1 MDINFES
8 FLPFALIGLI
18 GFTVFYNTS
27 TPNTTPNG
35 YTIIKPKI
43 EFELI
48 RGFSDIPEE
57 DNKIIIRHL
66 EKPEDTLELRLWK
79 NYLLLPKDKDGNDV
93 GIIKINDD
101 GSERSIWEI
110 THIRK
115 KYGVELNWDIG
126 AYGGYLMGNKDGTNI
141 TDYDVG
147 IRFSPIRFFNTIALD
162 GLISPQA
169 AGIGLSIYPAPER
182 FGEFWDSIGLG
193 YAQMMT
199 YEDDTR
205 RSMFYLSISTRF

>member
-1 MDINFES
+1 MDFNFES
-8 FLPFALIGLI
+8 LLPFALIGLL

-48 RGFSDIPEE
+48 RGVSDVSEE
-57 DNKIIIRHL
+57 DNKIIIRHSQ
-66 EKPEDTLELRLWK
+66 KPEDVLELRIWK
-79 NYLLLPKDKDGNDV
+79 NYLLLPKNKDG
-93 GIIKINDD
+93 DD
-101 GSERSIWEI
+101 IAIDRNTWEV
-110 THIRK
+110 THIRR
-115 KYGVELNWDIG
+115 KYGIELNWDIG
-126 AYGGYLMGNKDGTNI
+126 AYGGYLMGNKDGTDI

-147 IRFSPIRFFNTIALD
+147 IRFSPIRLFNTIALD